1 MFIIR
6 DVRRVSVTTVL
17 RATKKD
23 FNASNLIN
31 NFNRRIHDDETVET
45 LFFHATPARYPVFLS
60 SSCKKKEL
68 LCLLVKRDDDEFTK
82 FFYQSTPT

>member
-6 DVRRVSVTTVL
+6 DVCVVYLLRVL

-31 NFNRRIHDDETVET
+31 NFNRRIHDETVET

-60 SSCKKKEL
+60 SCKKKE